1 MAKKTT
7 TVYDVTKHHLVPEH
21 KKLSEKDTEELLKDY
36 SITAKELPKILSS
49 DPAIQ
54 HLDVKEGDIIKITR
68 ENPHSGNSLFYR
80 RVTNG

>member
-7 TVYDVTKHHLVPEH
+7 TYDVTKHALVPEH
-21 KKLSEKDTEELLKDY
+21 KKLSDKDSKELLEKY
-36 SITAKELPKILSS
+36 GITARELPKIVLT

-54 HLDVKEGDIIKITR
+54 HLDIKEGDIIKITR
-68 ENPHSGNSLFYR
+68 ENPHSGSSIFYR